1 MHLTRNAGVAL
12 MLAAET
18 SCLLFPQT
26 RPKPLFPETKPARAC
41 ESLASL
47 SIPNANIDSA
57 VVDGGACRITAT
69 VTHPPA
75 GDRVK
80 IYIGLPLVG
89 WNGRFRG
96 TGGGG
101 FVGGNPNN
109 LRQPLELGF
118 AAGATDTG
126 HTGGSGSFALDGNGR
141 LNWML
146 IRDNAYLGIHEM
158 TVLAKHL
165 TEVFYGRPAG
175 RSYFEGC
182 STGGRQALMEAQRY
196 PDDYDGIVAGAPAI
210 NWTKLHVAQL
220 WGQLVMLRA
229 GNLIPAC
236 KFNAAQAAAIAACDT
251 NDGVKDGVIGDPMGC
266 RYDPGALAGTEI
278 GGCGTF
284 TEADAEVVRKIQ
296 QGPRRRDGAF
306 LWYGLMPGADLS
318 ALNAIAGTP
327 PVGRPFPITLD
338 WWKYFL
344 TQNPGW
350 DWTALTYESYEHYY
364 EQSVEE
370 FSEVFA
376 TDNPDLSAF
385 RARGGKAILWHGL
398 ADMLIYPGGT
408 IEYYE
413 RLPQAMGG
421 AHNPSDFVRLYL
433 APGVG
438 HCAGGPGPQPSGML
452 DSVVEWVENGKAP
465 RHLDGVTRD
474 RGGAIL
480 RTRPLCPYPA
490 LARYGGSGGTDD
502 AASFACEA
510 GRQATA
516 PYDRI
521 YVFGDSYS
529 DIGAGYL
536 DGDGPTAV
544 AYLAEHL
551 GLKLLPA
558 NSSNA
563 TGASLNFAV
572 SGAGTGRS
580 AGRHIGGVLLGLGMQ
595 NQVEDFVNRVRSK
608 SIQFDSNRT
617 LFFIAGGLNDR
628 RLPGEATVTNLKEEI
643 RSLYELG
650 GRNFALAFLPTA
662 IPAFSDVGLR
672 LNPRLARIPSEL
684 GPQMPGSSIRL
695 SQWGPFFDEVMRNP
709 DAYGIKNTADA
720 CAGRAIFKQDATPCA
735 EPSAHFYYHSGHP
748 STAVHKI
755 VGRKLYE
762 ELTTAA
768 PR

>member
-1 MHLTRNAGVAL
+1 MHLTRNAGMAL
-12 MLAAET
+12 MLVAGT
-18 SCLLFPQT
+18 SCLLFSQT
-26 RPKPLFPETKPARAC
+26 RPKPLFPEATPARSC

-47 SIPNANIDSA
+47 KIPDTTIDSA
-57 VVDGGACRITAT
+57 VVESGACRVTAT

-80 IYIGLPLVG
+80 MFIGLPLAD

-109 LRQPLELGF
+109 LRQALALGF

-126 HTGGSGSFALDGNGR
+126 HAGRSGDFALDGNGR

-158 TVLAKHL
+158 TVLGKHL

-210 NWTKLHVAQL
+210 NWTKLHVAQM

-229 GNLIPAC
+229 RNFVPAC

-251 NDGVKDGVIGDPMGC
+251 DDGVKDGVIGVPSRC
-266 RYDPGALAGTEI
+266 RYDPGVVAGAEI
-278 GGCGTF
+278 EGCGTF
-284 TEADAEVVRKIQ
+284 TEADADVIRKIR
-296 QGPRRRDGAF
+296 QGPRRRDGSF
-306 LWYGLMPGADLS
+306 LWYGLMPGADMA

-327 PVGRPFPITLD
+327 PVGSPFPITLD

-344 TQNPGW
+344 TQNPAW
-350 DWTALTYESYEHYY
+350 DWTALTYESYEQYY

-370 FSEVFA
+370 FSAVIA
-376 TDNPDLSAF
+376 TDNPDLAAF

-413 RLPQAMGG
+413 RLRQAMGG
-421 AHNPSDFVRLYL
+421 SHDTSAFARLFL
-433 APGVG
+433 VPGVG

-452 DSVVEWVENGKAP
+452 DRVIEWVENGKAP
-465 RHLDGVTRD
+465 EHLDGVLRD
-474 RGGAIL
+474 QGGTVL

-490 LARYGGSGGTDD
+490 FAQYKGSGSTDD
-502 AASFACEA
+502 AASFACGDRE
-510 GRQATA
+510 QATTR
-516 PYDRI
+516 YDRL

-544 AYLAEHL
+544 AYLADLL
-551 GLKLLPA
+551 GLKLLP
-558 NSSNA
+558 SNRFNA
-563 TGASLNFAV
+563 KAASLDFAV
-572 SGAGTGRS
+572 SGGGTGHG
-580 AGRHIGGVLLGLGMQ
+580 AGRRVGRALLGLGMQ
-595 NQVEDFVNRVRSK
+595 NQVEDFANRVRSK
-608 SIQFDSNRT
+608 TVAFDSDYT
-617 LFFIAGGLNDR
+617 LF
-628 RLPGEATVTNLKEEI
+628 
-643 RSLYELG
+643 S
-650 GRNFALAFLPTA
+650 
-662 IPAFSDVGLR
+662 
-672 LNPRLARIPSEL
+672 
-684 GPQMPGSSIRL
+684 
-695 SQWGPFFDEVMRNP
+695 
-709 DAYGIKNTADA
+709 
-720 CAGRAIFKQDATPCA
+720 
-735 EPSAHFYYHSGHP
+735 
-748 STAVHKI
+748 
-755 VGRKLYE
+755 
-762 ELTTAA
+762 
-768 PR
+768 